1 MRYHLTT
8 FGCQMNDHDSER
20 MKGLLEGLGYAEAGA
35 RDDADLILFNTC
47 TIRGSADERFLGNLG
62 DAKRVKR
69 ERPDAV
75 GTALRA
81 LRSRDRTTAE
91 LDARLRERGVAEHD
105 RHDALE
111 SLARA
116 GYVDDERFAHGRAAA
131 LARLLV
137 IPFAVSYTAFTT
149 FSGITVGEFV
159 REAGTLSPA
168 EQLLADT
175 LIGRVSH
182 GSVADWI
189 WYVAIAF
196 WLAVVLSIIVA
207 LRGRVPLPGLV
218 LMAIGAVAFARSH
231 VSPWGAIGMAAF
243 FAGVVWVELRPRAAR
258 LSSDTPLGYDRD
270 DGRRS
275 PDTP

>member
-1 MRYHLTT
+1 MTL
-8 FGCQMNDHDSER
+8 
-20 MKGLLEGLGYAEAGA
+20 
-35 RDDADLILFNTC
+35 RDPVVRRTILFGGPFLFYVAALVHPHRLIVGEDATLFVAVHLVLPALVC
-47 TIRGSADERFLGNLG
+47 LLAGSLWLLVD
-62 DAKRVKR
+62 
-69 ERPDAV
+69 
-75 GTALRA
+75 
-81 LRSRDRTTAE
+81 
-91 LDARLRERGVAEHD
+91 GVD
-105 RHDALE
+105 
-111 SLARA
+111 
-116 GYVDDERFAHGRAAA
+116 GRAAA

-149 FSGITVGEFV
+149 FSGITVGAFV

-182 GSVADWI
+182 GSIADWI

-207 LRGRVPLPGLV
+207 LRGRVPLPGLL
-218 LMAIGAVAFARSH
+218 LMAVGAVAFARSH

-243 FAGVVWVELRPRAAR
+243 FAGVVWVELRPRGAR